1 MPDVSKPLGQTVIDG
16 LAGLIY
22 DDPVTLW
29 GSALAVAITAGL
41 KALGV
46 VSGIWIGVVLFIG
59 VWVAIGLSLMR
70 AVAKHTSSG

>member
-1 MPDVSKPLGQTVIDG
+1 MPDVSKPLGQTVIVG

-46 VSGIWIGVVLFIG
+46 ISGIWIGVVLFIG
-59 VWVAIGLSLMR
+59 V
-70 AVAKHTSSG
+70 